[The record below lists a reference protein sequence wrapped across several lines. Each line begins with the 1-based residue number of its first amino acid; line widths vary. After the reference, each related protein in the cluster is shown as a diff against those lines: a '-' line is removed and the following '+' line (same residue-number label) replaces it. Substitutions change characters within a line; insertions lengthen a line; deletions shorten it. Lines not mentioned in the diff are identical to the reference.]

1 MFDKIKKAIKR
12 NHNTESI
19 LAPIEGEL
27 RSITEVSDPTFSQ
40 EILGKGV
47 AIIPSKGRVVSPVDG
62 KVALIFD
69 TKHAISIVSEQGAE
83 ILIHVGLDTV
93 QLKGEYF
100 TSYIKNEDV
109 VKAGDLLLEF
119 DINQIKDAGYDVITP
134 IVICNSSNYKAVDW
148 VGEQKVQELD
158 RIINILP

>member
-1 MFDKIKKAIKR
+1 MFDKLKKIMKLD
-12 NHNTESI
+12 NNVEQI

-27 RSITEVSDPTFSQ
+27 CSITKVSDPTFSQ

-47 AIIPSKGRVVSPVDG
+47 AIIPSRGRVVSPVDG
-62 KVALIFD
+62 KIALIFD
-69 TKHAISIVSEQGAE
+69 TKHALSIISDQGAE

-100 TSYIKNEDV
+100 ISHINNGDV
-109 VKAGDLLLEF
+109 VKKGDLLLEF
-119 DINQIKDAGYDVITP
+119 DMDQIKNAGYDVITP
-134 IVICNSSNYKAVDW
+134 IVICNPNDYKGINPVA
-148 VGEQKVQELD
+148 EQRVHELD